1 MWPGLAL
8 SLLVHIGVAALLLSF
23 TFAKVEGDG
32 PTIAVELLAEEE
44 PPPPAEEPPM
54 PPKPKPK
61 SKPLPAPPVSNP
73 PPSTTASLALPELPP
88 PPPAVGE
95 AAAHAPAI
103 VATISLP
110 APTVESVRQSYALAL
125 WRHVQLF
132 KPLKLRAE
140 GTAEVSFGIQAD
152 GSLISC
158 EISSSSG
165 NARLDEAA
173 LESLRRAQP
182 FPPRPP
188 GLGTQPLSFAIPF
201 QFKARSP

>member
-1 MWPGLAL
+1 M

-32 PTIAVELLAEEE
+32 PIIAVELLAEEE

-61 SKPLPAPPVSNP
+61 PKSKPLPTPPVSNP
-73 PPSTTASLALPELPP
+73 PPPTAASLALPELPP

-95 AAAHAPAI
+95 AAAHAPAV
-103 VATISLP
+103 VATISIP
-110 APTVESVRQSYALAL
+110 APTAESVRQSYALAL

-140 GTAEVSFGIQAD
+140 GTAEVSFSIRAD

-188 GLGTQPLSFAIPF
+188 GLGTQPLSFALPF